1 MNGGT
6 YQWGDSPLVRHIGQC
21 VVPKGSLPIG
31 TSAILCKA
39 CNVCFPASCDF
50 AAKMWRYS
58 RGRGGVLTGKP
69 LSRIIPLLESSGSEF
84 PSTQLDKYT
93 KVRRTT
99 FKWGC
104 GTAATAAD
112 CKSAPSGFPGSSPGT
127 PTIFAR
133 VAQSVEHIVGNDEV
147 TGSSPVAGSTS
158 SHTPLGGIFLAV

>member
-1 MNGGT
+1 
-6 YQWGDSPLVRHIGQC
+6 
-21 VVPKGSLPIG
+21 
-31 TSAILCKA
+31 
-39 CNVCFPASCDF
+39 
-50 AAKMWRYS
+50 MWRYS

-147 TGSSPVAGSTS
+147 TGSSPVAGSSRNSQPRCLRRRWQGDESGGVAQLVRAHGSYPWRHWFES
-158 SHTPLGGIFLAV
+158 SHRYQFFQPCKGLFSISTKFA